1 MYITST
7 GPLEEK
13 KLFAGQ
19 GLAGSHANFS
29 RYVSNTRNRLPR
41 RTAKLISSH
50 SIYSFSSFGNILNS
64 NLYFAFHFHIRCGS
78 HVDLYVKGV
87 THSDESTVKYYPTP
101 QLRKRFSL
109 FQRLFWPLSPQLHC
123 IRSLSPYSWMYFQEQ
138 QGSKNPP
145 YSQVVSVAKRPN
157 IYLASRNQN
166 RTKVEL
172 VLVLHSSGIQTH
184 NFQMKGL
191 MLLHI
196 SWMSNRQMF
205 AFNMKGHRY
214 IAVICQCCAYNL
226 FPLSPSGKRI
236 SVSYYRIKR

>member
-7 GPLEEK
+7 GPLEK
-13 KLFAGQ
+13 KRGFPGQ

-64 NLYFAFHFHIRCGS
+64 HLYFAFHFHIRCGS
-78 HVDLYVKGV
+78 HVEPVCERS
-87 THSDESTVKYYPTP
+87 HSQWWIHSWILSNSSA
-101 QLRKRFSL
+101 QKRFSL
-109 FQRLFWPLSPQLHC
+109 FKRLFWPLSPQLHC